1 MDVRLASTEKH
12 AEGPSTP
19 RPGGQL
25 LSHRP
30 AGAPGEE
37 ERGSITP
44 RTLRAHARNGDAPLP
59 GGPHDLG
66 LAPRDHILP
75 RPEDAQGVELAPELD
90 PEDGRVPPPADPLD
104 APWALEPER
113 GEDRVRIQMR
123 FIHSAVPVDPV
134 AEELFLCLLPSPH
147 YARGAICATLTL
159 FCSTSRELS
168 DLLVEALALVGDPH
182 ARSDRSLVHVEH
194 KAHRSMI
201 LSTAVS
207 LHFGRVACSLLAAR
221 RSLFSRESG
230 VRARRATIRCT

>member
-159 FCSTSRELS
+159 FCWTSDSGRAS
-168 DLLVEALALVGDPH
+168 SV
-182 ARSDRSLVHVEH
+182 
-194 KAHRSMI
+194 K
-201 LSTAVS
+201 
-207 LHFGRVACSLLAAR
+207 FGRPMR
-221 RSLFSRESG
+221 HRHWF
-230 VRARRATIRCT
+230 